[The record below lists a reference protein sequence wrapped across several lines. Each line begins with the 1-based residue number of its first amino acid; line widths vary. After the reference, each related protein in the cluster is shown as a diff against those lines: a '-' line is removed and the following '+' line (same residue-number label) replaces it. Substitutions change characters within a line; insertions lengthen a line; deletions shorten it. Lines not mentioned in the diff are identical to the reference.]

1 MGKRILIIDD
11 DKDFCTSVRAVLEGA
26 GYQVSVASNGRQGIE
41 RVQTEKPDLVV
52 LDIMM
57 EHDWAGYEVNQ
68 AMKFG
73 PDSSL
78 EAIPILMVS
87 SVEVD
92 PHTRFNRA
100 TEWGMIQPDSY
111 MTKPLDIPEFVRRV
125 SEMIQK
131 HSGSPQGS

>member
-1 MGKRILIIDD
+1 MGKRILVIDD

-26 GYQVSVASNGRQGIE
+26 GYEVTIASSGRQGIE
-41 RVQTEKPDLVV
+41 KVQADKPDLVV

-68 AMKFG
+68 AMKYG
-73 PDSSL
+73 SDSSL
-78 EAIPILMVS
+78 ESIPILMVS

-92 PHTRFNRA
+92 PHTRFSRA

-111 MTKPLDIPEFVRRV
+111 MTKPLDIPEFLRRV
-125 SEMIQK
+125 GEMIRK
-131 HSGSPQGS
+131 